1 MNAIANVAPT
11 NTVPM
16 TAEEFSRSHENNR
29 AELVNGVVEELP
41 MPRNKHGYICNLLA
55 FFLTEF
61 VRKNDRGR
69 IMSNDSFIQTRTN
82 PDTIRGPD
90 ISYFS
95 YDRMPKGHVPDGLS
109 PHIPDLVVEVVSPTN
124 TFDEIH
130 IKNEEYFQAGVRLV
144 WVVSTRMRFIQV
156 YTDAGQFYQLG
167 MNDTLTGDPVLP
179 GFTLPL
185 KNLFSKRYS

>member
-109 PHIPDLVVEVVSPTN
+109 PRIPDLVVEVRSPSDRWSKVTA
-124 TFDEIH
+124 
-130 IKNEEYFQAGVRLV
+130 KAMEYLEAGVRIVIILDPATATACVHRADEIQQIFDKGDELV
-144 WVVSTRMRFIQV
+144 LA
-156 YTDAGQFYQLG
+156 D
-167 MNDTLTGDPVLP
+167 VLP
-179 GFTLPL
+179 GFAVPVRQ
-185 KNLFSKRYS
+185 LFEG

>member
-1 MNAIANVAPT
+1 MIAVSTSIDERPATAVLPDLYEIVDGQVKEIFVGARQMSISSRFNVLLSNFAEPLQLGQVVLEMLFHLREGYPQRRPDVAFVSADRWPHDLDAPESNAWP
-11 NTVPM
+11 
-16 TAEEFSRSHENNR
+16 
-29 AELVNGVVEELP
+29 VV
-41 MPRNKHGYICNLLA
+41 
-55 FFLTEF
+55 
-61 VRKNDRGR
+61 
-69 IMSNDSFIQTRTN
+69 
-82 PDTIRGPD
+82 
-90 ISYFS
+90 
-95 YDRMPKGHVPDGLS
+95 
-109 PHIPDLVVEVVSPTN
+109 PDLVVEVVSPTN